1 MKVNIVLSLLCF
13 FLLSVTSSLAMQ
25 EVRFEK
31 GEGENDV
38 RMAYKFAILRAALD
52 KTIPDYGPYTLSNDA
67 PFLNTL
73 RARQALQEGKI
84 INVFI
89 ALTTEEWEEETI
101 PIRIPIRRGILNF
114 RILLVHKEDLPLYK
128 NIRTIEDLKRLKVGL
143 QHSWTTT
150 KLMEQTGFD
159 VVKTNS
165 YENLFTMLNSH
176 RFNYLPRGIHEIFE
190 EFDHYSGTL
199 KNIAIEPELLLIL
212 PTPAYVFVSPKYPEL
227 ARRLEAGLES
237 MVQDG
242 TLKAIFDTYFAES
255 IEKANLYNRHVIRL
269 TNPSLPQETPLDRAE
284 LWFDPFKER

>member
-1 MKVNIVLSLLCF
+1 MKVNTALALLWF
-13 FLLSVTSSLAMQ
+13 ILILAIPSLAIQ

-38 RMAYKFAILRAALD
+38 RMAYKVAILRAALD
-52 KTIPDYGPYTLSNDA
+52 KTIADYGPYTLSTDA
-67 PFLNTL
+67 PMLNTL
-73 RARQALQEGKI
+73 RARQALQDGEI

-89 ALTTEEWEEETI
+89 ALMDEEWETKTI

-114 RILLVHKEDLPLYK
+114 RILLIHKDDLQLYK
-128 NIRTIEDLKRLKVGL
+128 NIHTIEDLKRLKAGL

-150 KLMEQTGFD
+150 RLMEQTGFEI
-159 VVKTNS
+159 VKASS
-165 YENLFTMLNSH
+165 YEGLFTMLNSH
-176 RFNYLPRGIHEIFE
+176 RYHYLPRGIHEIYD
-190 EFDHYSGTL
+190 EFDQYKDTL

-212 PTPAYVFVSPKYPEL
+212 PTSAYVFVSPKYPKL
-227 ARRLEAGLES
+227 AKRLEAGLES

-255 IEKANLYNRHVIRL
+255 IEKANLHNRRIIRL
-269 TNPSLPQETPLDRAE
+269 TNPSLPQEYPLDRPE